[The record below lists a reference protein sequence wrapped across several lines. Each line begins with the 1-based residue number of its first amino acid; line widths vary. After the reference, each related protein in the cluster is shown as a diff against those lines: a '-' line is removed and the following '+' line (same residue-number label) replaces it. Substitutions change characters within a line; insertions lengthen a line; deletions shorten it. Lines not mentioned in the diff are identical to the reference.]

1 MGSFTMKKTEYA
13 TFSYDE
19 HARKC
24 GATDFSKQVLRT
36 VNGEPIKKEQIEVI
50 IKLISTSL
58 AIKHSDVLLDI
69 ACGNGHL
76 AHFLFEQCLSYKGVD
91 ISEYLIEVA
100 LSNFQSS
107 DMISFE
113 ANSADDYV
121 KTELNPERFT
131 KVNCF
136 GSLQY
141 LTNEE
146 VSVVL
151 RTIHSRFVNVE
162 KVFLGNIPDK
172 TSYTSFYKDR
182 EPTETELNDNN
193 TAIGKWRTK
202 SELGRLANEA
212 GWQVE
217 FTAMPADFY
226 AKHYR
231 FNAVLTR

>member
-1 MGSFTMKKTEYA
+1 MKKTEYT
-13 TFSYDE
+13 TFSFDE
-19 HARKC
+19 HAKKC
-24 GATDFSKQVLRT
+24 DVDDFLKQMLRT
-36 VNGEPIKKEQIEVI
+36 VKGEPIEQEQISLIIEVI
-50 IKLISTSL
+50 SGSL
-58 AIKHSDVLLDI
+58 SIDQSDALLDL
-69 ACGNGHL
+69 ACGNGSL
-76 AHFLFEQCLSYKGVD
+76 ASLLFNECSSYKGID
-91 ISEYLIEVA
+91 ISAYLIEIA
-100 LSNFQSS
+100 RSNFQIS
-107 DMISFE
+107 DSIAFE
-113 ANSADDYV
+113 ASPADVYV
-121 KTELNPERFT
+121 KNESQPERFT

-146 VSVVL
+146 VSIVL
-151 RTIHSRFVNVE
+151 CNLFTRFSNVE
-162 KVFLGNIPDK
+162 KVFLGNMPDK
-172 TSYTSFYKDR
+172 NSYLSFYKDR

>member
-1 MGSFTMKKTEYA
+1 MNKPEYA

-24 GATDFSKQVLRT
+24 DATDFSKQVLRT
-36 VNGEPIKKEQIEVI
+36 VNGKPVKKEQIEVI

-58 AIKHSDVLLDI
+58 AINQSDTLLDI

-76 AHFLFEQCLSYKGVD
+76 AHFLFEECLSYKGIDV
-91 ISEYLIEVA
+91 SEYLIEVA

-107 DMISFE
+107 AAISFE
-113 ANSADDYV
+113 ANSAGSYV
-121 KTELNPERFT
+121 KKEPNPERFT

-146 VSVVL
+146 VSIVL
-151 RTIHSRFVNVE
+151 SHIFRRFINVE
-162 KVFLGNIPDK
+162 KILLGNIPDK
-172 TSYTSFYKDR
+172 NSYASFYKDR
-182 EPTETELNDNN
+182 EPTEAELNDNN

-202 SELGRLANEA
+202 SELGRLASEA
-212 GWQVE
+212 GWQAE